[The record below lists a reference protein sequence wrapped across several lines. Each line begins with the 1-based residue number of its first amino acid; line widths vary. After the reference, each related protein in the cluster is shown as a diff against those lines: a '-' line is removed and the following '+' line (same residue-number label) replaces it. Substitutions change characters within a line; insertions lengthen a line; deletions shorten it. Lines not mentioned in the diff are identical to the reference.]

1 MAQKKVKA
9 GVPLFLSN
17 FLLSEN
23 RWGEAGLMK
32 EEKHRIVGRVGSGDL
47 DFGPRS
53 VLLTAG
59 LVQSSILS
67 ESTVA
72 PWEEEAGPHDS
83 GALSPK
89 THWLQRI
96 AHVQLSFSGDSL

>member
-1 MAQKKVKA
+1 MGPKPSRQVQKKVKA
-9 GVPLFLSN
+9 GIPLFLST

-53 VLLTAG
+53 ALLTAG
-59 LVQSSILS
+59 SVQSSILS

-72 PWEEEAGPHDS
+72 PWEGGGGP
-83 GALSPK
+83 
-89 THWLQRI
+89 T
-96 AHVQLSFSGDSL
+96 